1 MNFYKYA
8 LGLFYDEKKNYLIK
22 DKLHNI
28 NIVKDEYG

>member
-1 MNFYKYA
+1 MHLDFFMMK
-8 LGLFYDEKKNYLIK
+8 KKNYLIK